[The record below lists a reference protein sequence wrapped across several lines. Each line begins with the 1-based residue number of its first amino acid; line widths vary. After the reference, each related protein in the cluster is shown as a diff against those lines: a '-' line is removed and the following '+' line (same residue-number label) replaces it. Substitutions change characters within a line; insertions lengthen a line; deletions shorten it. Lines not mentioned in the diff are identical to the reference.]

1 VILVGRLTSDPEI
14 SYMPS
19 GTAVTQLRLA
29 TNEGEEP
36 EFHQLRAWGKLAEFA
51 GSYLKKGRLVYVEG
65 RLHWSNWQAS
75 DGGPA
80 AQLRGP
86 GGQPPGP
93 QPAARAKRADGSGGA
108 VMAPLFPL
116 GRLVATRGA
125 IALMET
131 ARIDPLELLRRHQS
145 GDWGDLDEEDRREN
159 DYAVRR
165 TLRIFSA

>member
-1 VILVGRLTSDPEI
+1 
-14 SYMPS
+14 
-19 GTAVTQLRLA
+19 
-29 TNEGEEP
+29 
-36 EFHQLRAWGKLAEFA
+36 
-51 GSYLKKGRLVYVEG
+51 
-65 RLHWSNWQAS
+65 
-75 DGGPA
+75 
-80 AQLRGP
+80 
-86 GGQPPGP
+86 
-93 QPAARAKRADGSGGA
+93 
-108 VMAPLFPL
+108 MAPLFPL